1 MNSFSTFLLILFVL
15 LLGITG
21 YFYLDKVSPLQ
32 SQLKEIGQENE
43 ELRFQV
49 EQFEQQNVQ
58 LSRQLEQK
66 VQELS
71 AAKSEEI
78 NKLKRTYE
86 DLIGEMKEQIE
97 AGEITIT
104 QLADQLKVKIVDR
117 IIFPSGKAELSETGM
132 KVLTQVGGI
141 LKQTKDKR
149 IKVEGH
155 TDNVQIHPNLKS
167 EFDSNWELSVARATN
182 VVRFLAE
189 EVGLNPGTL
198 EASGFGEHRPIA
210 TNKTRR
216 GRAKNRRIEIRLL
229 PLNEDVL
236 KIAQK
241 GEKS

>member
-15 LLGITG
+15 LFGVAG
-21 YFYLDKVSPLQ
+21 YLYLDKVSPLQ
-32 SQLKEIGQENE
+32 SQLKEIRQENE
-43 ELRFQV
+43 ELGFQV
-49 EQFEQQNVQ
+49 EQLEHQNLQ
-58 LSRQLEQK
+58 LSRQLAQK

-71 AAKSEEI
+71 AAKNEEI
-78 NKLKRTYE
+78 NKLKTTYE
-86 DLIGEMKEQIE
+86 DLIGEMKEQVE

-132 KVLTQVGGI
+132 KVLARVGGI
-141 LKQTKDKR
+141 LKQTEDKR

-167 EFDSNWELSVARATN
+167 QFDTNWELSVARATN
-182 VVRFLAE
+182 VVRFLTE
-189 EVGLNPGTL
+189 EVGLNPGSL
-198 EASGFGEHRPIA
+198 EASGFGQHRPTA

-216 GRAKNRRIEIRLL
+216 GRAKNRRIEIRLQ
-229 PLNEDVL
+229 PLNEDVI

-241 GEKS
+241 GLR

>member
-1 MNSFSTFLLILFVL
+1 MTTFSTFLLILFVL
-15 LLGITG
+15 LLGISG

-32 SQLKEIGQENE
+32 SQLREVRQENE
-43 ELRFQV
+43 ELGFRV
-49 EQFEQQNVQ
+49 EQLEQQNAV
-58 LSRQLEQK
+58 LSKQIEQK

-71 AAKSEEI
+71 DAKNEEI
-78 NKLKRTYE
+78 NQLKSTYE
-86 DLIGEMKEQIE
+86 DLIGELKEQVE

-117 IIFPSGKAELSETGM
+117 IIFPSGETDLSENGM

-141 LKQTKDKR
+141 LKQTRDKR

-155 TDNVQIHPNLKS
+155 TDNVPIHPNLKS
-167 EFDSNWELSVARATN
+167 RFDSNWELSVTRATN
-182 VVRFLAE
+182 VVRFLTE
-189 EVGLNPGTL
+189 EVGLNAGSL

-229 PLNEDVL
+229 PQNEDIL
-236 KIAQK
+236 RIA
-241 GEKS
+241 EKRSK